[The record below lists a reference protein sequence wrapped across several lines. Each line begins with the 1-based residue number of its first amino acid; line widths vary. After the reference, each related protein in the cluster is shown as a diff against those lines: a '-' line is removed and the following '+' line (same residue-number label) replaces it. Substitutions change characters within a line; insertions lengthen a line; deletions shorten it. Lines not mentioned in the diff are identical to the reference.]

1 MAYDRSL
8 LRLAL
13 GAILAIFA
21 VPLAFIASF
30 TERCA
35 SLVFGPLDH
44 RLSLALDSIAAQ
56 AQAEADVSALK
67 ARFTAFFE
75 RSLGHDRF
83 SGGQFMTAR
92 TFF

>member
-13 GAILAIFA
+13 GTILAIFA
-21 VPLAFIASF
+21 VPLAFLVSF

-44 RLSLALDSIAAQ
+44 RLSLMLDSIAAQ
-56 AQAEADVSALK
+56 AEADASALK

-83 SGGQFMTAR
+83 SGGQFNTA
-92 TFF
+92 